1 MPGSRYGEFE
11 VNSKTSKLMYLMN
24 TWEDSHLKSV
34 RAKPWRWSLLPEFP
48 ATWEQREKNGKGR
61 TEEILL
67 AKNNYFLK
75 IYQSTLQGPKPGLGS
90 RPRDASGNGHILY
103 IPAGLVLLG
112 SQLGCLSCVG
122 WTVRSDA
129 KGLLVSLLQNQGLL
143 SWHSPEWIS
152 SDFHSVS
159 GQTGKCFPNTPHWEA
174 LLQDSTSKAGFC
186 H

>member
-24 TWEDSHLKSV
+24 TWEDNHLKSV

-143 SWHSPEWIS
+143 SWQPWVNQLRFPFSFRADRQVLPKHTPLRS
-152 SDFHSVS
+152 SAP
-159 GQTGKCFPNTPHWEA
+159 GQHF
-174 LLQDSTSKAGFC
+174 
-186 H
+186 